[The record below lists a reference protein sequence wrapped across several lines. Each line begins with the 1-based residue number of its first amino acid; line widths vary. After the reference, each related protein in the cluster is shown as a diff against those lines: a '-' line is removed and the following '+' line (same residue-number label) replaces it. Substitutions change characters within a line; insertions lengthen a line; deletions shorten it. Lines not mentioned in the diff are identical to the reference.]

1 MIVNKK
7 KELSMSMRKVLKLAI
22 LVCLAAIIL
31 PTSSNAT
38 MLTVDEIIYE
48 TGVNPTD
55 PDVLGGTVEMTFNSS
70 TLEITLTNTSTGVAS
85 LEASYNLLTGLGF
98 NLPGTLSIASG
109 SVSMAG
115 SAAINFT
122 ILVGN
127 DVSGEWGYDND
138 SLNAGPFQNP
148 PAGETYS
155 TVNTVVSSM
164 ESSSKDGVFGT
175 SLFKPDNTLNGPEF
189 GLLSNN
195 VNSSVAGGLYA
206 IQDSIILSL
215 TLGGSWSGTDLIS
228 FIDDGDV
235 VLSFGSPNASVV
247 PEPATMLLFG
257 SGLAGLF
264 GFRKKF
270 RKR

>member
-1 MIVNKK
+1 MIANKK
-7 KELSMSMRKVLKLAI
+7 KELRMSIRKVLKLAI
-22 LVCLAAIIL
+22 LVCLAAILL

-38 MLTVDEIIYE
+38 PLTVDEIIYE
-48 TGVNPTD
+48 TGVNATD
-55 PDVLGGTVEMTFNSS
+55 PNVLGGTVDMTFNGS

-98 NLPGTLSIASG
+98 NLPGALYIDIG
-109 SVSMAG
+109 FVSMAG
-115 SAAINFT
+115 STAINFT
-122 ILVGN
+122 APGDN
-127 DVSGEWGYDND
+127 DVSGEWGYDNYP
-138 SLNAGPFQNP
+138 LNAGPFQNP

-155 TVNTVVSSM
+155 TVNTVVSCM
-164 ESSSKDGVFGT
+164 ESSSKDGVFSS
-175 SLFKPDNTLNGPEF
+175 SLYGPDPLAGPEF
-189 GLLSNN
+189 GLLSGQ
-195 VNSSVAGGLYA
+195 VESSVAGGQYA

-235 VLSFGSPNASVV
+235 VLSFGSPHASVV

-270 RKR
+270 RKK